1 MSDELINESN
11 IIPLDKVEGI
21 DTSNVP
27 QDDLAMLKE
36 LGDTLNDLNNKV
48 LAAEV
53 EISDLKATRTHV
65 AEELIP
71 DLMNKVG
78 LKLIQLDDGA
88 KIQINEFVDAR
99 IKDPEVA
106 FNWLRATNNESIIKN
121 QIQVVLGRGDDAK
134 AQEILQTLKENDV
147 DADLKITVHNQTLK
161 AFCRDALDNPEL
173 AESLPRE
180 AFGIYQGKRAK
191 ISQK

>member
-106 FNWLRATNNESIIKN
+106 FDWLRATNNESIIKN

-191 ISQK
+191 ITQ

>member
-48 LAAEV
+48 LAAEAEV
-53 EISDLKATRTHV
+53 SDLKATRTHV

-78 LKLIQLDDGA
+78 LKLIQLDNGA

-99 IKDPEVA
+99 IKDAEVA
-106 FNWLRATNNESIIKN
+106 FDWLRN
-121 QIQVVLGRGDDAK
+121 QQRWI
-134 AQEILQTLKENDV
+134 
-147 DADLKITVHNQTLK
+147 
-161 AFCRDALDNPEL
+161 
-173 AESLPRE
+173 
-180 AFGIYQGKRAK
+180 
-191 ISQK
+191 

>member
-53 EISDLKATRTHV
+53 EVSDLKATRTHV

-78 LKLIQLDDGA
+78 LKLIQLDNGA

-99 IKDPEVA
+99 IKDAEVA
-106 FNWLRATNNESIIKN
+106 FDWLRATNNESIIKN

-191 ISQK
+191 ITQ

>member
-78 LKLIQLDDGA
+78 LKLIQLDNGA

-191 ISQK
+191 ITQ

>member
-1 MSDELINESN
+1 MADEILEESN
-11 IIPLDKVEGI
+11 VIPIAEIEGI
-21 DTSNVP
+21 DTSGVEA
-27 QDDLAMLKE
+27 DDLATLKE
-36 LGDTLNDLNNKV
+36 LGVTLNDLDQRIMG
-48 LAAEV
+48 AEV
-53 EISDLKATRTHV
+53 AVSDLKAKRKQV

-78 LKLIQLDDGA
+78 LKLVQLEDGT
-88 KIQINEFVDAR
+88 KIKVDEFVDAR
-99 IKDPEVA
+99 IQDANTA
-106 FNWLRATNNESIIKN
+106 FDWLRATNNESIIKN
-121 QIQVVLGRGDDAK
+121 QISVSLGRGDDAK
-134 AQEILQTLKENDV
+134 AQEILALLKDKDV

-191 ISQK
+191 ITH

>member
-1 MSDELINESN
+1 MTDELLNESN
-11 IIPLDKVEGI
+11 IIPIDTVEGI

-53 EISDLKATRTHV
+53 EISDLKATRTQV

-78 LKLIQLDDGA
+78 LKLIQLDNGT
-88 KIQINEFVDAR
+88 KINLTEFVDAR
-99 IKDPEVA
+99 IKNPEVA
-106 FNWLRATNNESIIKN
+106 FDWLRATNNESIIKN

-134 AQEILQTLKENDV
+134 AQEILQTLKEKDV

-191 ISQK
+191 ITQ

>member
-78 LKLIQLDDGA
+78 LKLIQLDNGA

-106 FNWLRATNNESIIKN
+106 FDWLRATNNESIIKN

-191 ISQK
+191 ITQ